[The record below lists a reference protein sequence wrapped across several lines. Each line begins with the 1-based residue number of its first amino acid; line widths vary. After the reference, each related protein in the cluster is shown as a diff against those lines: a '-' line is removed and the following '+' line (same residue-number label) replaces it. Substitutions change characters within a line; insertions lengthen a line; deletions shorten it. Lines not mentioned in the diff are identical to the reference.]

1 MNKEEKTPAPQVSV
15 TFETAKQMVILR
27 PKSTPVEAII
37 YKGFDDLESL
47 IGFVGSRPALNPDL
61 TLQFKKQ
68 VVKPGSVVTRNS
80 FGEVVAVMT
89 LEQASE
95 RFDIAA
101 SAPYDPARD
110 ANKVQAKPVKERK
123 PKN

>member
-1 MNKEEKTPAPQVSV
+1 MNKEQKAIIELTFDNAKT
-15 TFETAKQMVILR
+15 MVILR

-47 IGFVGSRPALNPDL
+47 IGFVGARPALNPDL
-61 TLQFKKQ
+61 TMQFKKQ

-123 PKN
+123 SKN